1 MLLSE
6 SLSINSGISW
16 FGFVKQVYGYLK
28 EKIKMQ
34 RINKSVLGLLKYSFL
49 VVVAVFG
56 ILSIHAGFASASAD
70 SPTVSGPITDGAP
83 FLWATSF
90 DLADIGYQQEEFLI
104 SGTANAYEPETGEPF
119 GVDGKWTV
127 TPSATASYT
136 TRALVYRPI
145 DPKRFNGTVIVEWFN
160 VSSGLDSAPD
170 WTTAHNELARSGY
183 IWVGISAQKIG
194 LDSTKALGGPRYADL
209 SHPGDSFSYDIF
221 SQAGQAIWDN
231 AVTMLDGLTP
241 TVVIA
246 TGESQSA
253 FRLVTYINA
262 VHPIVDV
269 YDGFLVHSRFAFG
282 APLYQAGTPA
292 PVPNPGDVPSPTQIR
307 DDLNVPVLV
316 FMTETDAAV
325 SGFSVTQPDSDM
337 YRLWEVAG
345 TAHADLYSV
354 LNGSSDIGDGQDA
367 VKDLESMQNPPSIV
381 LPGLMECDYPVNT
394 GPQHW
399 VLQAAVDALN
409 QWVVKGKL
417 PPVAPRFET
426 NGLMFEFDQNGNV
439 RGGIRTPQ
447 VDVPIAMLSGIGN
460 SGVPPEGAFCRLF
473 GTTVPFTAEKIA
485 ELYPDHGWFVWQ
497 WARATHMAVKGGFIL
512 PDDGK
517 ELMKAAAMS
526 DIGKKPRHLCKRSG
540 RGGGLSTD

>member
-1 MLLSE
+1 MTRNNKRILRWLKCYLL
-6 SLSINSGISW
+6 LGVLL
-16 FGFVKQVYGYLK
+16 FGA
-28 EKIKMQ
+28 IT
-34 RINKSVLGLLKYSFL
+34 
-49 VVVAVFG
+49 
-56 ILSIHAGFASASAD
+56 IHPGFASATAD
-70 SPTVSGPITDGAP
+70 SPMVSGPLTDGAP

-90 DLADIGYQQEEFLI
+90 DLADIGYQQAEFLI
-104 SGTANAYEPETGEPF
+104 SGTANAYVPLPGEPF

-127 TPSATASYT
+127 APNANASYT
-136 TRALVYRPI
+136 TRAIVYRPI
-145 DPKRFNGTVIVEWFN
+145 DPKMFNGTVIVEWFN

-170 WTTAHNELARSGY
+170 WTTTHNELARSGY
-183 IWVGISAQKIG
+183 IWVGISAQEIG
-194 LDSTKALGGPRYADL
+194 LNSTKAFGGPRYEDL

-231 AVTMLDGLTP
+231 AATMFDGLTP

-246 TGESQSA
+246 AGESQSA

-269 YDGFLVHSRFAFG
+269 YNGFLVHSRWHFG
-282 APLYQAGTPA
+282 APLYQDSTPA

-316 FMTETDAAV
+316 FMTETDVAV
-325 SGFSVTQPDSDM
+325 SGFSVTQPDTDI

-367 VKDLESMQNPPSIV
+367 VMDLESMQNPPSIV

-399 VLQAAVDALN
+399 VLQAAVHALN
-409 QWVVKGKL
+409 KWVTKGIV

-426 NGLMFEFDQNGNV
+426 NGFMFEFDQHGNV

-447 VDVPIAMLSGIGN
+447 VDVPIAALSGLGN
-460 SGVPPEGAFCRLF
+460 TGIPPEGSFCGLF
-473 GTTVPFTAEKIA
+473 GTTIPFTSEKMA
-485 ELYPDHGWFVWQ
+485 ELYPNHGRFVWQ
-497 WARATHMAVKGGFIL
+497 WAKATHKAVKKGFIL
-512 PDDGK
+512 PKDGR

-526 DIGKKPRHLCKRSG
+526 EIGKKPRCKKH
-540 RGGGLSTD
+540 